1 MTTLNISLP
10 DQMKEF
16 VEQQVGEGGYDSP
29 SEYFRELLKEQQK
42 RRAEDKL
49 EELLREGL
57 SRPASELTEND
68 WEYVRNER
76 SRVSEPGVHRRSNVA
91 CERIST
97 VPDFLSSDSRRHR
110 NRSRD
115 TQLQR
120 YCRSVWRR

>member
-1 MTTLNISLP
+1 MTTLSISLP

-68 WEYVRNER
+68 WEYVRNELEQR
-76 SRVSEPGVHRRSNVA
+76 IAGRNSNN
-91 CERIST
+91 S
-97 VPDFLSSDSRRHR
+97 
-110 NRSRD
+110 
-115 TQLQR
+115 
-120 YCRSVWRR
+120 

>member
-1 MTTLNISLP
+1 MTTLSISLP

-42 RRAEDKL
+42 RRAEEKL

-68 WEYVRNER
+68 WEYVR
-76 SRVSEPGVHRRSNVA
+76 SEL
-91 CERIST
+91 EQRIAG
-97 VPDFLSSDSRRHR
+97 R
-110 NRSRD
+110 NRNNS
-115 TQLQR
+115 
-120 YCRSVWRR
+120 

>member
-1 MTTLNISLP
+1 MTTLSISLP

-57 SRPASELTEND
+57 SSPASELTEND
-68 WEYVRNER
+68 WEYVRNEL
-76 SRVSEPGVHRRSNVA
+76 EQ
-91 CERIST
+91 RIAG
-97 VPDFLSSDSRRHR
+97 R
-110 NRSRD
+110 NRNNS
-115 TQLQR
+115 
-120 YCRSVWRR
+120 

>member
-1 MTTLNISLP
+1 
-10 DQMKEF
+10 MKEF

-68 WEYVRNER
+68 WEYVRNEL
-76 SRVSEPGVHRRSNVA
+76 EQ
-91 CERIST
+91 RIAG
-97 VPDFLSSDSRRHR
+97 R
-110 NRSRD
+110 NTNNS
-115 TQLQR
+115 
-120 YCRSVWRR
+120 